1 LQQLVLKICSH
12 SFEFGATLFNL
23 QHLYLIWSNFI
34 LFVATLFYLQQG
46 FFNLQQLYF
55 ICSKFLI
62 CSLSLVGHRRQSIKS
77 NYISKSRDFFGTFIE
92 ASQNYFGKSLSIDL
106 PLTAMIRLHLSEWQI
121 CILSPDRYSRFYA
134 SYPRLKRKINVS
146 FLFQRRQWT
155 FIFGERLHNKQTKNK
170 QQQQQKREKRHSSFA
185 DFKCD
190 KILFSFVN
198 SRHSSNSMQ
207 GSFEMR

>member
-1 LQQLVLKICSH
+1 MKQLYFICS
-12 SFEFGATLFNL
+12 S
-23 QHLYLIWSNFI
+23 FI
-34 LFVATLFYLQQG
+34 LFAAR
-46 FFNLQQLYF
+46 FFNLQQIYF

-62 CSLSLVGHRRQSIKS
+62 CSLSLVGQSIKS
-77 NYISKSRDFFGTFIE
+77 NYISTSRDFFGTFIE

-106 PLTAMIRLHLSEWQI
+106 PLNAMIRLHLSEWQI

-146 FLFQRRQWT
+146 FLFQRRQRT

-198 SRHSSNSMQ
+198 SRHSSKFNARIFRDALVKETAS
-207 GSFEMR
+207 